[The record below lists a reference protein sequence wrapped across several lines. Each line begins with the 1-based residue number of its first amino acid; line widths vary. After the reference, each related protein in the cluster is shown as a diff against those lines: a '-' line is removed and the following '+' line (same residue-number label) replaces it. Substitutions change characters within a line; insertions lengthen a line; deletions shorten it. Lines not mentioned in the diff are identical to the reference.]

1 MPETESRL
9 IKKRKFKN
17 RSRWFVFVI
26 AAVTVLFTVYP
37 TLGGQVVSNGTEMR
51 YSLLR
56 IESIC
61 EGWAKGYF
69 PVRVN
74 PLFFDNYGYGASLT
88 SPDLFLWIPAF
99 LRRLGLGLTDAY
111 NLFICLCV
119 TLCWCT
125 TYKAGKD
132 ITKSRYGGLIAAAAV
147 VLSQYYANTL
157 FYRASYE
164 DYLSFIFVPVAVLG
178 LYDIFYREYKKP
190 WIYFFGMLGLFCS
203 SVRLFAMM
211 FVLSV
216 VLFCVYASV
225 FRHKPKFLLVLLLSF
240 VLIAALTCT
249 FWLPYIEQLGYIDFT
264 ERTEINWTNSSV
276 GINRLISNTQAV
288 SDGSVMSASFGAVL
302 ILLTLLRFFVRKK
315 DDELKLLPL
324 ADRLLFLGYFCLF
337 LSSSLFPI
345 KFWWALKF
353 IGYPARFYI
362 FAVVFFA
369 IAVAIVV
376 HIGLKGRLLRSVALY
391 SLIAVSIIVGLA
403 EADARNVSYV
413 SFSNGYYKNDP
424 NRTYSISSTSLI
436 PSNTKYNEFYK
447 GNSVFFND
455 GSERYITARDGTS
468 IEFDVDGAEKYADLP
483 LLYYYGYTA
492 EFLDEDGKL
501 SALKLDGEGSN
512 NVCRVYLL
520 KVGKGTVRVWY
531 RPTSL
536 QNLSL
541 GITAVS
547 LAVCAGVFGIY
558 YSRRKQRGVAD
569 EQTV

>member
-1 MPETESRL
+1 
-9 IKKRKFKN
+9 
-17 RSRWFVFVI
+17 
-26 AAVTVLFTVYP
+26 
-37 TLGGQVVSNGTEMR
+37 MR

-61 EGWAKGYF
+61 EGWSNGYF

-132 ITKSRYGGLIAAAAV
+132 ITKSRYGGLIAAATV

-190 WIYFFGMLGLFCS
+190 WIYFFGMLGLCCS

-211 FVLSV
+211 FILSV
-216 VLFCVYASV
+216 ALFCVYAPV
-225 FRHKPKFLLVLLLSF
+225 FRKKPKFLLVLLLSF
-240 VLIAALTCT
+240 VLIAALTCS
-249 FWLPYIEQLGYIDFT
+249 FWLPYLEQLQYIDFT
-264 ERTEINWTNSSV
+264 EKVDINWENSSV
-276 GINRLISNTQAV
+276 GINRLIANTQAV
-288 SDGSVMSASFGAVL
+288 SDGTVMSASFGAVL

-315 DDELKLLPL
+315 DDTAKILPL
-324 ADRLLFLGYFCLF
+324 ADRLLFLGCFCLF

-345 KFWWALKF
+345 KFWWILKF

-362 FAVVFFA
+362 FAVIFFA
-369 IAVAIVV
+369 IAIAIVM
-376 HIGLKGRLLRSVALY
+376 HIGLKGKLLRSVALY
-391 SLIAVSIIVGLA
+391 SLIAVSILVGLA
-403 EADARNVSYV
+403 EADARNVSYI

-436 PSNTKYNEFYK
+436 PANTKHNELYK
-447 GNSVFFND
+447 GNSVFFDD

-468 IEFDVDGAEKYADLP
+468 IEFDVEGSEKYADLP

-492 EFLDEDGKL
+492 ELLDADGNL
-501 SALKLDGEGSN
+501 TPVKLDGEGEN
-512 NVCRVYLL
+512 KVCRVYLS

-541 GITAVS
+541 GITVGS
-547 LAVCAGVFGIY
+547 LVACAGVFGIY
-558 YSRRKQRGVAD
+558 YSRKKQRGVAD